1 MISRSSDFVRRR
13 LIAKLSSMKKTAIFP
28 FLRFSR
34 DLSAKSSLIT
44 LSLERKRMES
54 PKKPVT
60 VQNSQPYGQPRPDST
75 GIMRN
80 EPHPPPNLLSIG
92 VKTLGIKLNCLRLI
106 ESHGIAGYAWSD
118 GLRSFPAL
126 STGA

>member
-1 MISRSSDFVRRR
+1 
-13 LIAKLSSMKKTAIFP
+13 
-28 FLRFSR
+28 
-34 DLSAKSSLIT
+34 
-44 LSLERKRMES
+44 MES

-80 EPHPPPNLLSIG
+80 DPHPPPNFLSIG
-92 VKTLGIKLNCLRLI
+92 VKALGIKLNCLRLI
-106 ESHGIAGYAWSD
+106 ESHVIAGYPWSD

-126 STGA
+126 STGAYMSFSLPRTASSTVFGQVSSASPRATTSA